1 MHKKCLVLVSQSWVE
16 LSWDTIQSKQRGRY
30 VIILTFALML
40 TISNRGNQMPP
51 SPIRKLVPYAEAA
64 KKKGVK
70 VYHLNI
76 GQPDI
81 ETPPAILDA
90 VRNADIK
97 VLEYSHSAGNESY
110 RRKLVQYYKSVG
122 INVSHDQILITT
134 GGSEAIMF
142 GFFTCLNP
150 GDEVIIPEPFYANYN
165 GFACAAGVNVVP
177 ITSSIETGFA
187 LPPISDFE
195 KVITDKTKAII
206 ICSPNNP
213 TGYLYSREEMEAL
226 KEICIKYN
234 LYLFSD
240 EAYREFCY
248 DGEYVSAMHLNGLE
262 QHVVLMDTISKR
274 YSACGARLG
283 AFVTKNKAV
292 YDAAMKFAQARLSP
306 PGLAQIMGE
315 AAVDLPESYFD
326 APKAEYL
333 LRRNLLVSRLNAMPG
348 VFCPNPGG
356 AFYAIAKLPIDDSD
370 KFCQWLLEEF
380 SYNNQTVMLAPAT
393 GFYGTA
399 GLGKNEVRLAYVLNL
414 DALNAAM
421 DCLERAL
428 EVYPGKVKTEE
439 KAAAMVK

>member
-1 MHKKCLVLVSQSWVE
+1 
-16 LSWDTIQSKQRGRY
+16 
-30 VIILTFALML
+30 ML
-40 TISNRGNQMPP
+40 TISQRGQQMPP

-64 KKKGVK
+64 KKKGIK

-81 ETPPAILDA
+81 ETPPAIMDA
-90 VRNADIK
+90 VRNADIR

-110 RRKLVQYYKSVG
+110 RRKLTQYYKQVG
-122 INVSHDQILITT
+122 IDVNYDQILITT
-134 GGSEAIMF
+134 GGSEAILF
-142 GFFTCLNP
+142 GFLTCLNP
-150 GDEVIIPEPFYANYN
+150 GDAVIIPEPFYANYN
-165 GFACAAGVNVVP
+165 GFACAAGVQVVTIP
-177 ITSSIETGFA
+177 SSIESGFA
-187 LPPISDFE
+187 LPPIADFE
-195 KVITDKTKAII
+195 KAITPRTKAII

-213 TGYLYSREEMEAL
+213 TGYLYSRAEMEAL
-226 KEICIKYN
+226 KEICLQHN

-248 DGEYVSAMHLNGLE
+248 DGTYVSAMHLAGME

-315 AAVDLPESYFD
+315 AAIDLPNDFFD
-326 APKAEYL
+326 APRAEYL
-333 LRRNLLVSRLNAMPG
+333 RRRNLLVQRLNQMEG
-348 VFCPNPGG
+348 VFCPTPGG
-356 AFYAIAKLPIDDSD
+356 AFYAMAQLPIDDSD
-370 KFCQWLLEEF
+370 RFCQWLLESF
-380 SYNNQTVMLAPAT
+380 SHNGQTVMLAPAT

-414 DALNAAM
+414 EALDKAM
-421 DCLERAL
+421 DCLEAAL
-428 EVYPGKVKTEE
+428 QQYPGRTQK
-439 KAAAMVK
+439 

>member
-1 MHKKCLVLVSQSWVE
+1 
-16 LSWDTIQSKQRGRY
+16 
-30 VIILTFALML
+30 ML
-40 TISNRGNQMPP
+40 TISNRGNQMPA

-64 KKKGVK
+64 KKKGVT

-81 ETPPAILDA
+81 ETPPEILDA
-90 VRNADIK
+90 VRDANITT
-97 VLEYSHSAGNESY
+97 LEYSHSAGNESY
-110 RRKLVQYYKSVG
+110 RRKLVEYYKGVG
-122 INVSHDQILITT
+122 ITVTPEQIIITT
-134 GGSEAIMF
+134 GGSEAIQF
-142 GFFTCLNP
+142 GFFACLNP

-165 GFACAAGVNVVP
+165 GFACAAGVTVVP
-177 ITSSIETGFA
+177 ITSSIETAFA
-187 LPPISDFE
+187 LPPIADFE
-195 KVITDKTKAII
+195 KVITPKTKAIV

-226 KEICIKYN
+226 KQLCIKHD

-248 DGEYVSAMHLNGLE
+248 DGEYVSAMHLEGLD

-292 YDAAMKFAQARLSP
+292 YDTAMKFAQARLSP

-315 AAVDLPESYFD
+315 AAVDLPASYFD

-333 LRRNLLVSRLNAMPG
+333 SRRDLMVKRLNAMPD
-348 VFCPNPGG
+348 VYCPNPGG

-380 SYNNQTVMLAPAT
+380 SFNNQTVMLAPAT
-393 GFYGTA
+393 GFYGTE

-414 DALNAAM
+414 ESLSAAM
-421 DCLERAL
+421 DCLEEAL
-428 EVYPGKVKTEE
+428 TVYPGRVSLDKKTAE
-439 KAAAMVK
+439 AAK

>member
-1 MHKKCLVLVSQSWVE
+1 
-16 LSWDTIQSKQRGRY
+16 
-30 VIILTFALML
+30 ML
-40 TISNRGNQMPP
+40 TISNRGQQMPP
-51 SPIRKLVPYAEAA
+51 SPIRKLVPFAETA
-64 KKKGVK
+64 KKKGIK

-90 VRNADIK
+90 VRNANIK
-97 VLEYSHSAGNESY
+97 TLEYSHSAGNESY

-122 INVSHDQILITT
+122 INVAYDQIMITT
-134 GGSEAIMF
+134 GGSEAILF

-177 ITSSIETGFA
+177 ITSRIETGFA
-187 LPPISDFE
+187 LPPIADFE
-195 KVITDKTKAII
+195 KMITNKTKAII

-226 KEICIKYN
+226 KEICIKHD

-248 DGEYVSAMHLNGLE
+248 PPEGGQVDGEYVSAMHLDGLD

-283 AFVTKNKAV
+283 ALVTKNKAV

-315 AAVDLPESYFD
+315 AAVDLPDSYFD
-326 APKAEYL
+326 EPKAEYL
-333 LRRNLLVSRLNAMPG
+333 RRRNLMVSRLNAMPG

-370 KFCQWLLEEF
+370 KFCQWLLEDF
-380 SYNNQTVMLAPAT
+380 AYNNATVMLAPAT

-414 DALNAAM
+414 DSLNKAM
-421 DCLERAL
+421 DCLEKSL
-428 EVYPGKVKTEE
+428 EVYPGKVRSED
-439 KAAAMVK
+439 KAAATA